1 MTDEKDPPKDE
12 ASKDEAAEKSEKA
25 ETVSKAEAKSAP
37 SDAEVS
43 SKDDEKKPEE
53 KKEKKADEKK
63 AEDKKE
69 EKKAEKKKPTKKD
82 PADAFRIP
90 ASHPVANAWKTFL
103 GAGVLGIVGSGY
115 GYTQDHTRFAYAWLF
130 GFICA
135 LTLAIGSIMF
145 VMMHHLANGNWG
157 IVVRRVAEIFGASS
171 WVLIILVIPVLL
183 MRGTLFGEWLNKGDA
198 AHAGKEHAALE
209 QSVDPYDYELASNDL
224 QFQPRGMPG
233 GPGGHGG
240 MQPRNPH
247 GPGGPGGFPQNPH
260 GGHPPSAG
268 SGTPIHMQVGRGPE
282 ERAEHVEHQE
292 VMQSK
297 SWYLNQTFFFARL
310 IAYFIIWYLV
320 GFTLLKWST
329 DQDKTKDLALTVKL
343 ARFSAPG
350 IVLMTLTL
358 TFAAFDWIMSLDPTW
373 YSTIFG
379 VTFFSGS
386 MVCAFA
392 TLIITFLGFRQ
403 NGLLAKEVTVEHY
416 HDLGKLLFGFMC
428 FWAYVCFSQFMLI
441 WYASIPEE
449 VTFYHHRWD
458 GNLWRNVSLALIGLH
473 FMFPFVFI
481 MSRNIKRNLGLLRI
495 GATLL
500 LTMHVIDIYWLI
512 MPNMPHQATFSVS
525 VFDVFGFLGP
535 VGIFLA
541 VAFRRMNE
549 YPILPVGDPRLQRS
563 IHFVN
568 A

>member
-1 MTDEKDPPKDE
+1 MTDEKDPPKDDAKADAPEEKKSEEKSAEKSAEKPE
-12 ASKDEAAEKSEKA
+12 AKAAEKSEK
-25 ETVSKAEAKSAP
+25 SGKAS
-37 SDAEVS
+37 
-43 SKDDEKKPEE
+43 EKKPE
-53 KKEKKADEKK
+53 KKSEKKA
-63 AEDKKE
+63 
-69 EKKAEKKKPTKKD
+69 KKD

-90 ASHPVANAWKTFL
+90 SSHPVASAWKTFA
-103 GAGVLGIVGSGY
+103 GAGLVGVVGSGY
-115 GYTQDHTRFAYAWLF
+115 GYSQDHTRFAYAWLF

-135 LTLAIGSIMF
+135 LTLAVGAMMF
-145 VMMHHLANGNWG
+145 VMMHHLANGSWG

-183 MRGTLFGEWLNKGDA
+183 MRGTLFGEWLKGSSEHTA
-198 AHAGKEHAALE
+198 KEHAMLE
-209 QSVDPYDYELASNDL
+209 QSPDSLGDPYEQELAANDYDPSTYREA
-224 QFQPRGMPG
+224 QFQPRG
-233 GPGGHGG
+233 GPGHGPPMRG
-240 MQPRNPH
+240 INPR
-247 GPGGPGGFPQNPH
+247 GPGGPGGPGQGFPPPNPH
-260 GGHPPSAG
+260 NRPPSAG
-268 SGTPIHMQVGRGPE
+268 SGTPVHVQVGRGPD
-282 ERAEHVEHQE
+282 ERADHVEHEE
-292 VMQSK
+292 VMKSK
-297 SWYLNQTFFFARL
+297 NWYLNQTFFFGRL
-310 IAYFIIWYLV
+310 MAYFIIWYVL
-320 GFTLLKWST
+320 GFFLLKWST
-329 DQDKTKDLALTVKL
+329 DQDKSKDMGLTVKL

-350 IVLMTLTL
+350 IVLLTLTL

-379 VTFFSGS
+379 VTFFAGS
-386 MVCAFA
+386 MVCIFA
-392 TLIITFLGFRQ
+392 TLILVFLGFRN
-403 NGLLAKEVTVEHY
+403 NGLLTKEVTVEHY

-441 WYASIPEE
+441 WYATIPEE

-458 GNLWRNVSLALIGLH
+458 AGVWRNISLALIVLH
-473 FMFPFVFI
+473 FMVPFVFI

-500 LTMHVIDIYWLI
+500 ITMHVIDIYWLI
-512 MPNMPHQATFSVS
+512 MPNVPHQATFSPN
-525 VFDVFGFLGP
+525 FIDIFGFLGP